1 MRGWP
6 LANFRS
12 NEAGIRKLSD
22 RALGPFSGRLG
33 FLGLALIYLVLIA
46 ACLGS
51 LAQEG
56 ELSLGRNP
64 IANLL
69 KTAGEFARPSFLD
82 VWFGNPNL
90 EYRSDD
96 GTLLRAENRQTVEMD
111 YLAGLGRA
119 TWTTIRIAT
128 LGSLL
133 GALLAL
139 PLAVLTARNLAAPK
153 LLAWLA
159 KGVLDVA
166 RSIHTLVFGLVLV
179 GIVGLGPT
187 AGILAIG
194 LHSMGTYG
202 KLFAEA
208 IESLDMAAIDAVR
221 SVGAGPVQVF
231 FNAVWPS
238 VLPQFVSSHL
248 YIWEFNIRDSTILG
262 LIGAGGLGLLITEAT
277 SLFQWGRLSTV
288 LLVVIALVV
297 SFDALSRRIRMALA

>member
-1 MRGWP
+1 MSAIDMPPSLTNDRSG
-6 LANFRS
+6 NFFLH
-12 NEAGIRKLSD
+12 G
-22 RALGPFSGRLG
+22 RAG
-33 FLGLALIYLVLIA
+33 FLLLTLMYVVLISV
-46 ACLGS
+46 CLFS
-51 LAQEG
+51 LIQDG
-56 ELSLGRNP
+56 ELSIGRNP
-64 IANLL
+64 WANLL
-69 KTAGEFARPSFLD
+69 KTFSEFSYPSFFD
-82 VWFGNPNL
+82 VWFGDTAL

-96 GTLLRAENRQTVEMD
+96 GRVLRVENRREVELDFLMG
-111 YLAGLGRA
+111 LARA
-119 TWTTIRIAT
+119 TWTTITIAT

-139 PLAVLTARNLAAPK
+139 PLAVLTARNMSAPR
-153 LLAWLA
+153 LLAWIA
-159 KGVLDVA
+159 KGLLDVM

-202 KLFAEA
+202 KLFAES
-208 IESLDMAAIDAVR
+208 IESLDMQAVHAVQ

-231 FNAVWPS
+231 FNAIWPA

-262 LIGAGGLGLLITEAT
+262 MIGAGGLGLLITEAT

-288 LLVVIALVV
+288 LLVVIVLVT
-297 SFDALSRRIRMALA
+297 SFDALSRRIRRSLA